1 MGVNWTRFDPTGW
14 NANIS
19 VGQVLRSET
28 DTAFSASSGLTGTTS
43 SFLIAGQVKM
53 PGGFSISGRSLIDED
68 LDFAKAELR
77 GAWAFKRGWVSG
89 SYIWLDSDP
98 AEDRADAVSEI
109 FLKGNYQI
117 NNQWTA
123 RADWRFNVADDR
135 AATAGLGLQYD
146 NECVTVDLSVWRSYS
161 SSTSVEPT
169 TNIGF
174 NVGLRGFA
182 ASTGTER
189 YLRSCRK

>member
-1 MGVNWTRFDPTGW
+1 VSLIFAGPFWGKKSD
-14 NANIS
+14 
-19 VGQVLRSET
+19 
-28 DTAFSASSGLTGTTS
+28 SAGRKPIFIIGLLGSAVGTTAMA
-43 SFLIAGQVKM
+43 LTLAYGMELKAAG
-53 PGGFSISGRSLIDED
+53 
-68 LDFAKAELR
+68 
-77 GAWAFKRGWVSG
+77 
-89 SYIWLDSDP
+89 
-98 AEDRADAVSEI
+98 
-109 FLKGNYQI
+109 
-117 NNQWTA
+117 
-123 RADWRFNVADDR
+123 
-135 AATAGLGLQYD
+135 ATAGLGLQYD

>member
-1 MGVNWTRFDPTGW
+1 
-14 NANIS
+14 
-19 VGQVLRSET
+19 
-28 DTAFSASSGLTGTTS
+28 
-43 SFLIAGQVKM
+43 M
-53 PGGFSISGRSLIDED
+53 PGGFSILGRSLIDED

-77 GAWAFKRGWVSG
+77 GIWEFKRGWVSG
-89 SYIWLDSDP
+89 SYIWLDADP